1 MVWQYS
7 QRSGQLRRKNETWA
21 RGYSGKGAGKNNPGM
36 EQVRNIGPI
45 PRGHY
50 RIGRPYQSESKGPHV
65 MNLEPMG
72 HIAHGR
78 TLFRIHGDSRLN
90 PGTASEGCI
99 ILPRHIRQQISASGD
114 IDLVVVE

>member
-1 MVWQYS
+1 
-7 QRSGQLRRKNETWA
+7 
-21 RGYSGKGAGKNNPGM
+21 M

-65 MNLEPMG
+65 MNLDPGG
-72 HIAHGR
+72 HAAHGR
-78 TLFRIHGDSRLN
+78 TLFRIHGDSRMS

-99 ILPRHIRQQISASGD
+99 ILPRHVRAQISASGD